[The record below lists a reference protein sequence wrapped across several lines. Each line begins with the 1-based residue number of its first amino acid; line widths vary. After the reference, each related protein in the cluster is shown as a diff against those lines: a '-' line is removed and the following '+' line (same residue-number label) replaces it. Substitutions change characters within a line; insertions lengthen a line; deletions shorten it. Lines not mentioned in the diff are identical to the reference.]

1 MHGKTKT
8 RGVAREL
15 KREGSKRRN
24 IAELLGYEDS
34 GGEMVRKTRIRARAR
49 VRSNFLRAVFG
60 VIFSQK
66 LFFAFVFSRN
76 SKFEN
81 CRVIG
86 AGRSLST
93 RCGGIS

>member
-1 MHGKTKT
+1 MSPLFVYFQANLEGSLHGKTKT

-60 VIFSQK
+60 VIFLAK
-66 LFFAFVFSRN
+66 VIFCVRLFS
-76 SKFEN
+76 
-81 CRVIG
+81 
-86 AGRSLST
+86 
-93 RCGGIS
+93 